1 MVWVGEEK
9 RLAER
14 RFPLRSIIQPEHPD
28 QSLAYLHRHQQ
39 RHARWKGT
47 VPDGEWRWCVIKKDR
62 LACLQRRNQGGV
74 QILDLYLPQRMA
86 CGKQKPCYW
95 QRVIQVLHH

>member
-1 MVWVGEEK
+1 VGEEK

-62 LACLQRRNQGGV
+62 LACLQRRNQGGL

-86 CGKQKPCYW
+86 CVKQKRCY
-95 QRVIQVLHH
+95 